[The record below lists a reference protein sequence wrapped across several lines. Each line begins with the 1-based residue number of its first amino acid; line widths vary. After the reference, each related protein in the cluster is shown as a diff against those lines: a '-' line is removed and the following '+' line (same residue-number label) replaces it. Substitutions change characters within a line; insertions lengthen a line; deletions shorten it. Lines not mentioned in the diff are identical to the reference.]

1 MLVLGQ
7 SKEEVPFA
15 GWFPIDGAFAVG
27 NAHVAFDFRNDC
39 RRNELITRFD
49 WTAETHLVDLAK
61 DSNLTA
67 VFFRIKSSVTP
78 PTCAMASMSRTPGM
92 MGLPEVAHELRF
104 VEGDIL

>member
-67 VFFRIKSSVTP
+67 VFFRIQ
-78 PTCAMASMSRTPGM
+78 
-92 MGLPEVAHELRF
+92 
-104 VEGDIL
+104 